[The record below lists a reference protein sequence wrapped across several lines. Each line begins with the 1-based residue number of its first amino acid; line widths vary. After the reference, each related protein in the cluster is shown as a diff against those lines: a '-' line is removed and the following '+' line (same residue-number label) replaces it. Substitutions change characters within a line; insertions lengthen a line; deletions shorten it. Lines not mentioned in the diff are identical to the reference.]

1 MSIKILKKFTCK
13 KSESAASVAAR
24 LREYNKARAEA
35 LARLR
40 ERNKARAEALTKAK
54 QAAAKKNEDEGGEG
68 DQVDDINMDA
78 ETAEVLFSTKDAN
91 YDGPMQVLVG
101 EDPVDGGIVVAVA
114 TAEKDNVEEEE
125 VLASITVGEGDAP
138 AAGNGEEET
147 EESKKAA
154 AAAAKAKAVEE
165 ARTAIKARL
174 KK

>member
-1 MSIKILKKFTCK
+1 MSIKILKKFTGK

-24 LREYNKARAEA
+24 LRERNKARAEA
-35 LARLR
+35 LA
-40 ERNKARAEALTKAK
+40 KAK
-54 QAAAKKNEDEGGEG
+54 QAAAKKNEGGEG

-78 ETAEVLFSTKDAN
+78 ETAEVLFSTKDVN

-138 AAGNGEEET
+138 AAGNGEET
-147 EESKKAA
+147 EESK
-154 AAAAKAKAVEE
+154 KAKAVEE
-165 ARTAIKARL
+165 ARAAIKARL

>member
-1 MSIKILKKFTCK
+1 MSIKILKKFTGK

-24 LREYNKARAEA
+24 LRERNKARAEA
-35 LARLR
+35 LA
-40 ERNKARAEALTKAK
+40 KAK
-54 QAAAKKNEDEGGEG
+54 QAAAAKKNEDEGGEG

-78 ETAEVLFSTKDAN
+78 ETAEVLFSTKDVN

-114 TAEKDNVEEEE
+114 TTEKDNVEEEE

-138 AAGNGEEET
+138 AAGNGEAGNGEET

-154 AAAAKAKAVEE
+154 ADAAKAKAVEE